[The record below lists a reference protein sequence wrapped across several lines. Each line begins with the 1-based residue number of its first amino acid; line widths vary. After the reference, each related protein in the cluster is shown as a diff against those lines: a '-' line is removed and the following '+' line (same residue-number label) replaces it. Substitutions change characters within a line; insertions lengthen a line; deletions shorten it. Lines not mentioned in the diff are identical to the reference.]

1 MKCPNCKC
9 DLEEVVRD
17 QIRETLA
24 ADCGSGFGPLSHI
37 TTIYEL
43 FEILEYDLD
52 GDGLVITDGTK
63 LANAIAMTFPTL
75 KNDMPQFVKEID

>member
-9 DLEEVVRD
+9 DLEEVVGG
-17 QIRETLA
+17 
-24 ADCGSGFGPLSHI
+24 GSDFGPLSHV

-52 GDGLVITDGTK
+52 SDGLIITDGNL
-63 LANAIAMTFPTL
+63 LANAIAVTFPTL

>member
-9 DLEEVVRD
+9 DLEEV
-17 QIRETLA
+17 A
-24 ADCGSGFGPLSHI
+24 GPLSHI

-52 GDGLVITDGTK
+52 GDGLLITDGTK
-63 LANAIAMTFPTL
+63 LANGIAMTFPTL

>member
-9 DLEEVVRD
+9 DLEEVV
-17 QIRETLA
+17 
-24 ADCGSGFGPLSHI
+24 GSGFGPLSHI

-52 GDGLVITDGTK
+52 SDGLVITDGTK

>member
-1 MKCPNCKC
+1 MKCPSCKC
-9 DLEEVVRD
+9 DLEEAVAA

-43 FEILEYDLD
+43 FEILEWDLD
-52 GDGLVITDGTK
+52 SDGLVITDGNL
-63 LANAIAMTFPTL
+63 LANAIAVTFPTL

>member
-9 DLEEVVRD
+9 DLEEV
-17 QIRETLA
+17 A
-24 ADCGSGFGPLSHI
+24 GPLSHI

-52 GDGLVITDGTK
+52 SDGLVITDGDL
-63 LANAIAMTFPTL
+63 LANAIAVTFPTL